1 VSDVPTGSAGGA
13 GRHCQLCGTAHEE
26 SGPAALAW
34 ACERDE
40 RGRTRWMCPTCAR
53 RHARDIEARLPQD
66 WW

>member
-1 VSDVPTGSAGGA
+1 VSEPAN
-13 GRHCQLCGTAHEE
+13 CQLCGAARDDG
-26 SGPAALAW
+26 GPAALAW

-40 RGRTRWMCPTCAR
+40 RGRIRWMCPACAR